1 MAITTLVCVTL
12 NKITEDMGILR
23 FLAAL
28 FVYAALITVAV
39 STVIL
44 EYKAYTRRCEFD
56 KKLFICNNFGIY
68 PMIYGSVGRIIIPI
82 FYLWVVLHWMEMD
95 WKSAFEIIKDPINYL
110 YMAYNYYTY
119 KKFAPLFGKDASFA
133 IKMVFLYPLAL
144 KELAFSDAEYLGNP
158 YGLTTAHHRN
168 YGTIWKRDAA
178 GKIVGIKTPS
188 EIDRENGRVQR

>member
-44 EYKAYTRRCEFD
+44 EYKAYTRRCGFD

-95 WKSAFEIIKDPINYL
+95 WKSAFEIIKNPINYL

-133 IKMVFLYPLAL
+133 IKRVFLYPLAL

>member
-44 EYKAYTRRCEFD
+44 EYKAYTRRCGFD

-95 WKSAFEIIKDPINYL
+95 WKSAFEIIKNPINYL

-158 YGLTTAHHRN
+158 YGLTTANYRN

>member
-44 EYKAYTRRCEFD
+44 EYKAYTRRCGFD

-158 YGLTTAHHRN
+158 YGLTLSLIH
-168 YGTIWKRDAA
+168 I
-178 GKIVGIKTPS
+178 
-188 EIDRENGRVQR
+188 

>member
-44 EYKAYTRRCEFD
+44 EYKAYTRRCGFD

-144 KELAFSDAEYLGNP
+144 K
-158 YGLTTAHHRN
+158 
-168 YGTIWKRDAA
+168 
-178 GKIVGIKTPS
+178 
-188 EIDRENGRVQR
+188 

>member
-44 EYKAYTRRCEFD
+44 EYKAYTRRCGFD

-168 YGTIWKRDAA
+168 YGTIRKRDAA